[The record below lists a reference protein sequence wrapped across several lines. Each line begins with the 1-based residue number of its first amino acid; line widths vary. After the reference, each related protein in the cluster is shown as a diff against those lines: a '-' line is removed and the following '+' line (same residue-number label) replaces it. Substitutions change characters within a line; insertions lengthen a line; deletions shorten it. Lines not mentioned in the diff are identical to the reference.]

1 MKRTIILILITCLFV
16 HNKAIAEDD
25 IVTSVSYGTYEID
38 SSTTITVNDT
48 LYHVS
53 YHLNPDSFK
62 IVEVNTSKGAFCYI
76 ELPEYSSYDFR
87 DTPGL
92 PALPIKSLNI
102 QIPQEGLW
110 DSLEHKN
117 LSFTFQYIY
126 LPHRYIPAQEYY
138 KTDDD
143 NTFEYESNYYDT
155 CNSFDHFGPFIES
168 SPVLQCMSACGM
180 FVNFNPIEYNPSTN
194 QVKIITSLSFDIRTP
209 SLNSLTA
216 EEITDGEGIYE
227 PRGMKPQNLTF
238 PFKRRLLILTRNKYL
253 DNLQEYIDY
262 KEAHNFTV
270 DVNTAEQ
277 FSANNIPSASEIAT
291 FINSK
296 LNSNERPQYILI
308 VGNPVNDIPYSDGII
323 DKRSDP
329 ATDFEYL
336 TEMQTQLKTCKRISG
351 NVSIGRWPV
360 FSENDVTTI
369 ANKTI
374 QYELAMGKRNWNDMF
389 ATSVSGTGSNSFG
402 RSQAKQMNMMADKL
416 SEAGLQC
423 ERRDGRYWNTTL
435 IDQVFK
441 DSAHVNNTW
450 LVIYTGH
457 GYFTSLYNPM
467 ENFIGNTTNYVQ
479 PPILFSYACLTNACD
494 TNTNFGRCFLSRSSS
509 KGGIANYGSTTTTT
523 INEDWYLSKL
533 MLSVFSKNKSLG
545 KNILC
550 GMMNY

>member
-1 MKRTIILILITCLFV
+1 
-16 HNKAIAEDD
+16 
-25 IVTSVSYGTYEID
+25 
-38 SSTTITVNDT
+38 
-48 LYHVS
+48 
-53 YHLNPDSFK
+53 
-62 IVEVNTSKGAFCYI
+62 
-76 ELPEYSSYDFR
+76 
-87 DTPGL
+87 
-92 PALPIKSLNI
+92 
-102 QIPQEGLW
+102 
-110 DSLEHKN
+110 
-117 LSFTFQYIY
+117 
-126 LPHRYIPAQEYY
+126 
-138 KTDDD
+138 
-143 NTFEYESNYYDT
+143 
-155 CNSFDHFGPFIES
+155 
-168 SPVLQCMSACGM
+168 
-180 FVNFNPIEYNPSTN
+180 
-194 QVKIITSLSFDIRTP
+194 
-209 SLNSLTA
+209 
-216 EEITDGEGIYE
+216 
-227 PRGMKPQNLTF
+227 MKPQNLTF
-238 PFKRRLLILTRNKYL
+238 SFKRRLLILTRNKYL

-262 KEAHNFTV
+262 KEAHNFIV

-450 LVIYTGH
+450 LVIYTGL

-479 PPILFSYACLTNACD
+479 SPILFSYACLTNACD

-550 GMMNY
+550 GIMNYYNRCRTIVREHQIKRYNLFGDPSINLKGYQTLPKMIKKDTTKIKSNKVKLDYDENSKQLIVNNSNNNLIYIILYDSTGRIALSKILKESNETFDCSSLRSGIYFVIGTSAKGEILANHKIIINS